1 MSQGADRN
9 MSVFE
14 KYLTLWVLL
23 CTGAGIMLGKVAI
36 IDVFTLAND
45 QSDAYDCIEKL
56 RDPSHVHTLTLDELQ
71 SIATQAGLA
80 NLEVKFYKVE
90 IALEEQLK
98 ASFPKEKDD
107 FEKIRQAAIDDIGK
121 DRLGWG
127 LHLKGRDIYT
137 SLPIAVIVGE
147 KV

>member
-80 NLEVKFYKVE
+80 NLEVKFYK
-90 IALEEQLK
+90 
-98 ASFPKEKDD
+98 
-107 FEKIRQAAIDDIGK
+107 
-121 DRLGWG
+121 
-127 LHLKGRDIYT
+127 
-137 SLPIAVIVGE
+137 
-147 KV
+147 